1 MALGEVAPFLGA
13 FLLGADVDWGTYL
26 RTFTSATGAA
36 LVGAGSKSARIE
48 QSAAGIATTE
58 SVTITAMIKST
69 LAARHRMMATGMITA
84 LPFYARLS
92 V

>member
-1 MALGEVAPFLGA
+1 MA
-13 FLLGADVDWGTYL
+13 WGTYL
-26 RTFTSATGAA
+26 RTFTSAIGSA

-58 SVTITAMIKST
+58 CITITAMIKST

-84 LPFYARLS
+84 LSSAPVRACPCRLRLAQDQD
-92 V
+92 